1 MSEETGAIDQRISKA
16 KAEIEATLKKY
27 DLAGAIAISS
37 DQSAEWFF
45 RIDPS
50 WSIAYI
56 EMWRDKQ
63 SMVKFRAD
71 KKSIPDPD
79 KRLHAIDLTS
89 RMVAAIRDICLLM
102 AKNFSKMDHVIQ
114 NAITMM
120 DEPISIRPEDK
131 Q

>member
-16 KAEIEATLKKY
+16 KAEIQDTLKKY
-27 DLAGAIAISS
+27 DLAGAVAISS
-37 DQSAEWFF
+37 NQSAEWFF
-45 RIDPS
+45 KVDPS

-56 EMWRDKQ
+56 ESWNDKQ
-63 SMVKFRAD
+63 SLVKFRAD
-71 KKSIPDPD
+71 KKTIPDAD
-79 KRLHAIDLTS
+79 DRIEAIDITC
-89 RMVAAIRDICLLM
+89 RMVASMRDICLLM